1 MNSLSAIGITT
12 GDWREKGKL
21 HINEDKLRDAIA
33 KDPDAVMRLFN
44 ASGENFSSQGV
55 ANRMYD
61 ILKVGVAVITEKAG
75 GGEFEKSITAFWAN
89 RLEIWMT
96 ALLILRID
104 CLEPKNA
111 TGKSLLP
118 WNRPYNMLIS
128 KVCGWPRK

>member
-1 MNSLSAIGITT
+1 
-12 GDWREKGKL
+12 
-21 HINEDKLRDAIA
+21 
-33 KDPDAVMRLFN
+33 MRLFN
-44 ASGENFSSQGV
+44 ASVSNFSSQGV

-61 ILKVGVAVITEKAG
+61 ILKDGVADITEKAG

-96 ALLILRID
+96 ALLILRMT
-104 CLEPKNA
+104 LEPKNA